1 MKPKYNRLV
10 GGEILEKKK
19 KENKKLS
26 PGNRNNEK

>member
-19 KENKKLS
+19 KRKQETQPRK
-26 PGNRNNEK
+26 PQQ